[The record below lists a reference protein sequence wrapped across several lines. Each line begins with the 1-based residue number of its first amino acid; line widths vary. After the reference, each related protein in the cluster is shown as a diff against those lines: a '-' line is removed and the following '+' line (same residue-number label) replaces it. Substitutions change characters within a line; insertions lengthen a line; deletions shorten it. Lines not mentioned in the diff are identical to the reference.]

1 MSPLAKYH
9 RDDPNLTERY
19 NYLIFSNII
28 QKFIKFVRY
37 ELFVKYHEVCNAY
50 TELNDPIK

>member
-28 QKFIKFVRY
+28 KKFIKFVRY